1 VLAAMD
7 SHKPRTLERNRFME
21 APWQRAALAC
31 GLTSVAAI
39 MPQAPRSGKPRQGR
53 ATSHI
58 PQSGRCEPGRNML
71 NLEHVEIEEIRFEGQ
86 ENGWVCDWPRQL
98 RQNQRR

>member
-1 VLAAMD
+1 MD

-53 ATSHI
+53 ANSCF
-58 PQSGRCEPGRNML
+58 SAKRNEWLM
-71 NLEHVEIEEIRFEGQ
+71 RT
-86 ENGWVCDWPRQL
+86 
-98 RQNQRR
+98 